1 MERISSDEL
10 RKLVREALREALP
23 ASKPTPSE
31 PSSFVGKLRAA
42 LTGNRRVEVAIA
54 GDADVTAFAQDLARA
69 CEQQDVKNA
78 VMAGQLSF
86 ALKRGQAASAAAP
99 ARSTHRMDK
108 GVLTEALVIELG
120 KTHGR
125 VVLGKGVAITP
136 LARDRAREA
145 KLEIVREK
153 P

>member
-10 RKLVREALREALP
+10 RKLVRDALREVLP
-23 ASKPTPSE
+23 QPIPESKSV
-31 PSSFVGKLRAA
+31 SSFVSRLRAA
-42 LTGNRRVEVAIA
+42 LTGSRRVEVLVA
-54 GDADVTAFAQDLARA
+54 TASDLNTFAQEVARA
-69 CEQQDVKNA
+69 CEQADLKTA
-78 VMAGQLSF
+78 IMSGQITF
-86 ALKRGQAASAAAP
+86 APSRGQASASSP
-99 ARSTHRMDK
+99 VRSTHRMDK

-125 VVLGKGVAITP
+125 VVLGKGVAVTP

-145 KLEIVREK
+145 KLEIVRDK

>member
-23 ASKPTPSE
+23 ASKPTASE

-42 LTGNRRVEVAIA
+42 LSGNRRVEVAIA
-54 GDADVTAFAQDLARA
+54 SDADLTAFAQDLARA
-69 CEQQDVKNA
+69 CEQQEVKNA
-78 VMAGQLSF
+78 VMGGQLNF
-86 ALKRGQAASAAAP
+86 ALKRGQAASASP

-108 GVLTEALVIELG
+108 GVLTEALVMELG

-145 KLEIVREK
+145 KLEIVRDK

>member
-23 ASKPTPSE
+23 APGPISPE
-31 PSSFVGKLRAA
+31 PSSFVGKLRSAI
-42 LTGNRRVEVAIA
+42 TGNRRVEVLLAS
-54 GDADVTAFAQDLARA
+54 DADLTAFAQELARA

-78 VMAGQLSF
+78 VMGGQVGF
-86 ALKRGQAASAAAP
+86 ALKRGQAANTAP
-99 ARSTHRMDK
+99 ARSTHRIDK
-108 GVLTEALVIELG
+108 GVLTEALVVELG

-125 VVLGKGVAITP
+125 VVVGKGVVVTP
-136 LARDRAREA
+136 LARDRARDA
-145 KLEIVREK
+145 KLEIVRDK

>member
-1 MERISSDEL
+1 MEKISSEEL

-23 ASKPTPSE
+23 AAKAVASE
-31 PSSFVGKLRAA
+31 ISSFASRMRAA
-42 LTGNRRVEVAIA
+42 LAGARRVEVVVST
-54 GDADVTAFAQDLARA
+54 DAELTAFAQEVARA
-69 CEQQDVKNA
+69 CEQADLKTA
-78 VMAGQLSF
+78 LMSGQVTFSLG
-86 ALKRGQAASAAAP
+86 KGQASASVSS
-99 ARSTHRMDK
+99 RSTHRMDK
-108 GVLTEALVIELG
+108 GVLTESLVIELG